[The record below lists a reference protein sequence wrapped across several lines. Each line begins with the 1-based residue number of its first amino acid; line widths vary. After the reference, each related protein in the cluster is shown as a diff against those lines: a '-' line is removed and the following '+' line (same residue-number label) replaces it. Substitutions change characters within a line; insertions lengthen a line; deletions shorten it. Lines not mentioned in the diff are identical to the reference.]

1 MPWVRRSHGSRRF
14 YWILAGIAA
23 RHRRRSHGL
32 FLVGDSA
39 PFITIVEQQLGQ
51 SQAQV
56 RRLEK
61 RVRALEAKL
70 GIIEYAAEP
79 ASTAKAY

>member
-23 RHRRRSHGL
+23 VTAGVLMGYSWW
-32 FLVGDSA
+32 GDSA
-39 PFITIVEQQLGQ
+39 SVITIVEQQLGQ
-51 SQAQV
+51 SHAQV

-70 GIIEYAAEP
+70 GMVEDAAEP